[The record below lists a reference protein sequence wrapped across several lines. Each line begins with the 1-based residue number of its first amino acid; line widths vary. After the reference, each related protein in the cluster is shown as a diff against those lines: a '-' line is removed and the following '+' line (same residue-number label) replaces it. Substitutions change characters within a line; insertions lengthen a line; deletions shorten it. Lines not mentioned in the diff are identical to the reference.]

1 MLNFNKK
8 IVLFCIL
15 TQANRA
21 RNGETAGHPAQW
33 PYALAGRYIRIMD
46 VHKAAQI
53 VTSFPYVYGSQ
64 DIDDC
69 IEDLNEPLKDSIRK
83 RLPWLLALLGL
94 CNGLVLGLLSFV
106 FVGLYIALIKH
117 KTFFFAYAVS
127 GCIGASLVLSMLIS
141 SATGTLIPM
150 FFDKIKVDPAVA

>member
-1 MLNFNKK
+1 MYTN
-8 IVLFCIL
+8 
-15 TQANRA
+15 
-21 RNGETAGHPAQW
+21 
-33 PYALAGRYIRIMD
+33 
-46 VHKAAQI
+46 
-53 VTSFPYVYGSQ
+53 TSISCT
-64 DIDDC
+64 IW
-69 IEDLNEPLKDSIRK
+69 R
-83 RLPWLLALLGL
+83 GL